1 MPLCLNFK
9 KYLLIFLL
17 ANIFL
22 AHGAAYAQTD
32 TSVYDYKNK
41 AGVSKQIQ
49 DYLCAPTEAPADKGS
64 TPIIGAST
72 AASKNAASGDLYNC
86 INRLYKFSL
95 ILASCLAILFIVIAG
110 YVYMSAEGNQEAVDK
125 AKSILTTSLTALVIL
140 FGGYV
145 LLRAI
150 NPDLIQFKSIQ
161 PPSVSLQ
168 PAAVPGAVTPG
179 AGAPSTSVSAAAQ
192 TIRSMDGSKLTINST
207 RCDCPNNCP
216 SNTLQALANGQL
228 AQKDGPGSTCNAGTT
243 SVNITMLNA
252 LITAANN
259 GNNFIIESLT
269 GGHHSSASDPH
280 TLGNAVDVIPQPAN
294 ASNQSK
300 LVASLR
306 SSGASKIGLECNG
319 GYTSLTGS
327 NDSSTACIGQKG
339 YHIHAQW

>member
-168 PAAVPGAVTPG
+168 PAAVPGAAVGGGGLPSG
-179 AGAPSTSVSAAAQ
+179 AGTCQAATTPYASINFLQSTCFGSNANLASQIANKETGGNPTLGSSVDKCRDQNGNIVKVNGNDVAASWGLFQINITAHN
-192 TIRSMDGSKLTINST
+192 IGSL
-207 RCDCPNNCP
+207 NCP
-216 SNTLQALANGQL
+216 SAFSAMYTATNHICLVTNPTLYTQCVAAAIDANTNIRTACQLSNNGQNWK
-228 AQKDGPGSTCNAGTT
+228 AW
-243 SVNITMLNA
+243 
-252 LITAANN
+252 AN
-259 GNNFIIESLT
+259 
-269 GGHHSSASDPH
+269 
-280 TLGNAVDVIPQPAN
+280 
-294 ASNQSK
+294 
-300 LVASLR
+300 
-306 SSGASKIGLECNG
+306 ECG
-319 GYTSLTGS
+319 F
-327 NDSSTACIGQKG
+327 
-339 YHIHAQW
+339 